1 MTAKAIFSFA
11 ALIAIRRLER
21 RPGCLLVGHRYC
33 AGGTLLSKS
42 GTSALCQ
49 KHRVGAFAAI
59 AAHGAAARRNS
70 KQVIWITAPDFVGVD
85 HPAMKWQP
93 IGTAPFGRDLGFA
106 VLFAF
111 LFVIWSAIPFAAVRA
126 ENSSPAKFDTPD
138 NGRAE
143 QDVRSSVKISSETAR
158 SYINWII
165 QQTGW
170 PAAGIPP
177 IKTTSFAHLRKLSG
191 LSSDAEWIRPAAF
204 YSKSEHLIYLA
215 DSWNEDDLVDQ
226 SILVHEL
233 VHHLQIEHHIKF
245 ACWGRYEAQAYELQ
259 VQWLRTR
266 GVKDPHNLLH
276 ASKAS
281 IESLAECP

>member
-1 MTAKAIFSFA
+1 MRPRKFVTPFSYA
-11 ALIAIRRLER
+11 AS
-21 RPGCLLVGHRYC
+21 
-33 AGGTLLSKS
+33 LS
-42 GTSALCQ
+42 
-49 KHRVGAFAAI
+49 
-59 AAHGAAARRNS
+59 
-70 KQVIWITAPDFVGVD
+70 
-85 HPAMKWQP
+85 
-93 IGTAPFGRDLGFA
+93 
-106 VLFAF
+106 LF
-111 LFVIWSAIPFAAVRA
+111 LVIWSALPSVTVGA
-126 ENSSPAKFDTPD
+126 ENSPPAKS
-138 NGRAE
+138 
-143 QDVRSSVKISSETAR
+143 DVGPSAKVLSETVR

-177 IKTTSFAHLRKLSG
+177 IKVTSFAHLRELSG

-215 DSWNEDDLVDQ
+215 DSWNKDDLVDQ

-233 VHHLQIEHHIKF
+233 VHHLQIEDHIQF

-259 VQWLRTR
+259 IQWLRTQ